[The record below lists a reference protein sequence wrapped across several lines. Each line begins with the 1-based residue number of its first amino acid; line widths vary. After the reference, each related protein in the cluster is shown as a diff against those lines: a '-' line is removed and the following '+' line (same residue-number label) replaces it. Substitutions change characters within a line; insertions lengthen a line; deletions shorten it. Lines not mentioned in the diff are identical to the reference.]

1 MDKNAIL
8 NRIFKLTYIFFALLL
23 VAIYIF
29 EISKNNMRSDYT
41 VYYTHLDVYKRQTY
55 YIITDKSNTQ
65 MRFNIV
71 SGQEKAW
78 LGGLRDSMENTVT
91 LTYNAAEGQIAK
103 ITDPA
108 GRETNFYYTNNLLSS
123 ITTPAA
129 ESGTLR
135 TVYFTYATACLL
147 YTSRCV

>member
-1 MDKNAIL
+1 MCIRD
-8 NRIFKLTYIFFALLL
+8 RPY
-23 VAIYIF
+23 
-29 EISKNNMRSDYT
+29 S
-41 VYYTHLDVYKRQTY
+41 TY
-55 YIITDKSNTQ
+55 YIITDKANTQ

-71 SGQEKAW
+71 SGREKAW

-135 TVYFTYATACLL
+135 TVYFTYCLL